1 MITNLGNKNN
11 SSKKKKEKEKKEEET
26 THGFIFIT
34 SLSFGVLAGWA
45 VVAAEDAGPLPL
57 SSSLAGMGKVAETNS
72 WLWETTPP
80 LEESL
85 GAVEGFRISGET
97 SLGFSFSF
105 TIVLVCS
112 TPFGG
117 LLGGGRSLVGTSLI
131 GSYLWGYIIL
141 GG

>member
-11 SSKKKKEKEKKEEET
+11 SSKKKKEEET

-45 VVAAEDAGPLPL
+45 VVVAAEDAGPLPL
-57 SSSLAGMGKVAETNS
+57 SSSLAGMGKVAETNL

-85 GAVEGFRISGET
+85 GAVEGFRILGET

-105 TIVLVCS
+105 TVVLVCS
-112 TPFGG
+112 TPLEDYWEEEGPWSEP
-117 LLGGGRSLVGTSLI
+117 L
-131 GSYLWGYIIL
+131 
-141 GG
+141 